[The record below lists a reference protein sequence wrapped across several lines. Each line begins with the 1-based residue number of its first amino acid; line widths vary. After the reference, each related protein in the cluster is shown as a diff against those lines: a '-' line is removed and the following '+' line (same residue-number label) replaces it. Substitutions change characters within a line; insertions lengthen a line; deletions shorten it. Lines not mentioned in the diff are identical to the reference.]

1 MAQQLTVR
9 THQIQQLV
17 DITEQVAEAA
27 RAMHAEAV
35 LVYVPH
41 TTAGVIINEHADPDV
56 ARDILVALD
65 QMVPDGALYRHVEGN
80 SAAHVK
86 ATIVG
91 TSQMVAVEDGRLL
104 LGRWQGIFFAEF
116 DGPRTRTVHVVPI
129 SGNVATRNS

>member
-1 MAQQLTVR
+1 MDHQLTVH
-9 THQIQQLV
+9 THRSRELV
-17 DITEQVAEAA
+17 DITEQVAAA
-27 RAMHAEAV
+27 VRSMDAQAV

-65 QMVPDGALYRHVEGN
+65 QMVPDGELYRHVEGN

-86 ATIVG
+86 ASLVG
-91 TSQMVAVEDGRLL
+91 TSQMVAVEGGRLV

-129 SGNVATRNS
+129 SAGSPTRSE